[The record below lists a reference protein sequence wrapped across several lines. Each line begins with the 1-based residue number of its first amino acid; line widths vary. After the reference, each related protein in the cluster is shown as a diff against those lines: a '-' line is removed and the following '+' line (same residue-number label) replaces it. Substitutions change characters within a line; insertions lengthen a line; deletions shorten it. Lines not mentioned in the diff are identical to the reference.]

1 MLDQVKANY
10 GLWTRVPREE
20 YHPFRKYRAIYEQ
33 VDVDIGDKVLVKGWT
48 HNPFLLVTA
57 PLGTD
62 ENTDN
67 MYEWVITFCW
77 PVEMDKLYD
86 ANDYAVVNIQAET
99 MTPGGKVISARP
111 THVFLYKELFT
122 RTGCYGYYSF
132 RYTGECGAGNR
143 ERLHIWS
150 DQYICISSLNVE
162 YKQVTERRTEQLTQ
176 QADVQSMNEI

>member
-1 MLDQVKANY
+1 ML
-10 GLWTRVPREE
+10 
-20 YHPFRKYRAIYEQ
+20 HPFRKYRATYEQ

-57 PLGTD
+57 PLGTNED
-62 ENTDN
+62 TDN

-77 PVEMDKLYD
+77 PVEMDKLYGT
-86 ANDYAVVNIQAET
+86 NDYAVVNIQAET

-111 THVFLYKELFT
+111 THIFLYKELFT

-150 DQYICISSLNVE
+150 DQYICISSLSVE

-176 QADVQSMNEI
+176 QVDVQSMNEI